1 MSDKKYVD
9 ADFVRVR
16 NQPGDTRTAFHLYF
30 GDEVVIESVQNS
42 WSKAVC
48 QTALL

>member
-16 NQPGDTRTAFHLYF
+16 NQPGDDRTVFHLYF
-30 GDEVVIESVQNS
+30 GDEVVIEPM
-42 WSKAVC
+42 
-48 QTALL
+48 